1 MIDGDGGLTSGGM
14 EERLRRRGHI
24 NWLEIDGDVVAV
36 DGVTGEVHL
45 LRGSVAV
52 VWQLLDGEVLTGVD
66 EMVAET
72 FSISVAQAANG
83 IGESVAMLHRAGIVD
98 DLAGD
103 EPVAATGSR

>member
-1 MIDGDGGLTSGGM
+1 M
-14 EERLRRRGHI
+14 EERLGRRGHI

-52 VWQLLDGEVLTGVD
+52 VWQLLDGEELTGVD

-72 FSISVAQAANG
+72 FAISLAEAAGG
-83 IGESVAMLHRAGIVD
+83 IVEAVAMLHRAGIVD
-98 DLAGD
+98 DLVAD
-103 EPVAATGSR
+103 EPVGATGSR